1 MNNKELLEA
10 SANEK
15 PLYKFFKDCEFL
27 KTVALEQAPSKG
39 KASKW
44 SLLFSV
50 SEKDPCATLK
60 RIFGITNGTFDSKFE
75 EAISGFEKKRIMTL
89 HSSSLVALLLFHSVS
104 EKNPIYIPING
115 NPVAFTSVKFEERNR
130 VDKDD
135 PKNESHI
142 DVMLLGNDCRLYLE
156 SKFSEYLSS
165 GESEISATDYYK
177 AIYERLEKCLQQCGL
192 TIEVKDENIYIKGR
206 GKYRGGAKQMISH
219 YLGIRTKMA
228 TSSDIKES
236 TVILGAV
243 LFGFDGKMKKKLEGY
258 KEIYT
263 SLKEGLAE
271 SAKEDNINLT
281 INDLI
286 TYQQIFALEENCSFV
301 NNLPENI
308 RQFYR
313 L

>member
-1 MNNKELLEA
+1 
-10 SANEK
+10 
-15 PLYKFFKDCEFL
+15 
-27 KTVALEQAPSKG
+27 
-39 KASKW
+39 
-44 SLLFSV
+44 V
-50 SEKDPCATLK
+50 SEKDKCPTLK

-75 EAISGFEKKRIMTL
+75 EAISGLEKKRIMTL
-89 HSSSLVALLLFHSVS
+89 HSSSLAALLLFHSVS
-104 EKNPIYIPING
+104 EKNPVYIPING
-115 NPVAFTSVKFEERNR
+115 NPVAFTSVEFEVKNR
-130 VDKDD
+130 VDKGD
-135 PKNESHI
+135 PKHPSRI

-165 GESEISATDYYK
+165 GTNEISATYYYK
-177 AIYERLEKCLQQCGL
+177 AIHERLKKYLQQCGL

-206 GKYRGGAKQMISH
+206 GKYCEGPKQMISH
-219 YLGIRTKMA
+219 YLGIRTEMA
-228 TSSDIKES
+228 TSSNITES
-236 TVILGAV
+236 MVILGEV
-243 LFGFDGKMKKKLEGY
+243 LFDFGEMTKKKFEGY

-263 SLKEGLAE
+263 SLKKGLAE

-286 TYQQIFALEENCSFV
+286 TYQQIFALEENRSFV